1 MMQIDEIEKMITLM
15 RGQAQQLE
23 LTANNLE
30 ALIQPW
36 KHMVTVMDTNMNLAR
51 EWSKLW
57 QMNKT
62 E

>member
-23 LTANNLE
+23 ITANNLE

-36 KHMVTVMDTNMNLAR
+36 KHMVAVMDTNMNLAR